1 MGKKYGYVRVSTRE
15 QNEDR
20 QLYSMQ
26 ESGVEKKNIFV
37 DKQSGCSFER
47 PGYLRMMKKLKQGD
61 VLYLHSIDRLGRNY
75 EEILQQWQIITKEK
89 RVDVVV
95 LDMPLLNTG
104 AREQDLTGTFIADL
118 VLQILSYVAQTERD
132 NIRKRQA
139 EGIAAAKRKGIHCG
153 REPKLPP
160 DDFEEVVKGGRD
172 HSYSGKEA
180 AKKLGVSRTYL
191 YKYARAQS
199 DVIGVSFR
207 CWKITPKLTIM
218 RKL

>member
-132 NIRKRQA
+132 KSVSGRQKA
-139 EGIAAAKRKGIHCG
+139 SPPPSAKASIAAESQSFRRMILRKSSKDGAIIHTAA
-153 REPKLPP
+153 RKLP
-160 DDFEEVVKGGRD
+160 K
-172 HSYSGKEA
+172 SSA
-180 AKKLGVSRTYL
+180 
-191 YKYARAQS
+191 
-199 DVIGVSFR
+199 
-207 CWKITPKLTIM
+207 
-218 RKL
+218 